1 MIHNFIDGLA
11 LGVAFATGNPTE
23 IIPVLVAIIAHEI
36 PRELGDVAILLRS
49 SFTEVQTMLCNGVV
63 NFVSLIGVF
72 IGLAVVNL
80 SEVAKTY
87 IMVFVAGNFI
97 YIASDIWQHIL
108 KNKGEGSKRGN
119 ALEIFGLSVGIGS
132 MFALTLLEH

>member
-1 MIHNFIDGLA
+1 
-11 LGVAFATGNPTE
+11 
-23 IIPVLVAIIAHEI
+23 
-36 PRELGDVAILLRS
+36 
-49 SFTEVQTMLCNGVV
+49 MLCNGVV

-80 SEVAKTY
+80 SEVAQTY

-108 KNKGEGSKRGN
+108 KNKG
-119 ALEIFGLSVGIGS
+119 
-132 MFALTLLEH
+132 